1 MTARTELSR
10 AESSRTELGR
20 SLDLNGVTYRYR
32 GGNVGGAGVGPL
44 NLHVEPGEF
53 LCVVG
58 PSGSGKSTLLS
69 LLAGFLRP
77 QQGEIRL
84 GGDPVNGPHP
94 ALTLVQQEAALF
106 PWLTVGGNVAFGLK
120 GVSGAEKAARVAD
133 ALRLVGLSGYEARR
147 PHELSGGQRQRVS
160 IARALAVRPG
170 LLLLDEPFSALDP
183 GLRASLGEVCR
194 SLLAQ
199 TRAAL
204 ICVSHHPDEL
214 VGLVDRCALLDAG
227 SLRRFDIDDRRP
239 GQSRDQVA
247 AALHAALVHP
257 GVLSR

>member
-1 MTARTELSR
+1 MLELR
-10 AESSRTELGR
+10 
-20 SLDLNGVTYRYR
+20 GVSIDR
-32 GGNVGGAGVGPL
+32 GGRRIVDGVDL
-44 NLHVEPGEF
+44 QLRPGEH
-53 LCVVG
+53 LGLLGV
-58 PSGSGKSTLLS
+58 SGSGKSS
-69 LLAGFLRP
+69 LLKLAAGLLVPSQGGYRNDFAHPLLVFQEPRLLPWRRVRANVEIPLRAAGCGATEGRRRA
-77 QQGEIRL
+77 GEWLERVGL
-84 GGDPVNGPHP
+84 G
-94 ALTLVQQEAALF
+94 AQ
-106 PWLTVGGNVAFGLK
+106 
-120 GVSGAEKAARVAD
+120 AD
-133 ALRLVGLSGYEARR
+133 AWPGQ
-147 PHELSGGQRQRVS
+147 LSGGMAQRAAL
-160 IARALAVRPG
+160 ARAFALEPD